1 MGQIGSGQEVSKSRG
16 PGRVGSRRLKH
27 ITGLVGSA
35 DQTRP
40 DPTREV

>member
-1 MGQIGSGQEVSKSRG
+1 MGRIGSGQEVSRSRG

-35 DQTRP
+35 DQIRL
-40 DPTREV
+40 DPTREI